1 MKNTK
6 VNMILLYILQAIPV
20 PYSFI
25 SWIGTIMAF
34 AAESQAVTLA
44 DRAGEIFMLLFFVF
58 AGLYPLTYLI
68 SMLITGVTGRISWY
82 SVLPLF
88 HIGIFVQI
96 LVNFIIHSAIGNF
109 IDTVINLIT

>member
-1 MKNTK
+1 
-6 VNMILLYILQAIPV
+6 MILLYILQAIPV
-20 PYSFI
+20 PYSFV

-44 DRAGEIFMLLFFVF
+44 DRTGEIFMLSFFVF
-58 AGLYPLTYLI
+58 AGLYPLTYLISTYLI

-109 IDTVINLIT
+109 IDTIINLIT